1 LCYQERTAKEG
12 YFGSSTP
19 SSQIPLKP
27 NTLAERRSGSHHDIL
42 FVISELR
49 QYMALKTALR
59 AIFAPKNRV

>member
-1 LCYQERTAKEG
+1 MRYWVIRAGEG
-12 YFGSSTP
+12 GKYFDEFIKRGKRDVS
-19 SSQIPLKP
+19 LG
-27 NTLAERRSGSHHDIL
+27 RSGSHHDIL